1 MIDTGNDVNK
11 ITLIGNMAND
21 LVIQN
26 GVNGDPVIGFAI
38 LMTTAKQNDTYVSDR
53 HSVVI
58 KGEALE
64 SIKDSI
70 VVKGS
75 RVKIQGVLRY
85 RKRKDVK
92 YPSAEIHADY
102 FELVK

>member
-11 ITLIGNMAND
+11 ITLIGNLAND

-26 GVNGDPVIGFAI
+26 NTNGDPVIGFAI
-38 LMTTAKQNDTYVSDR
+38 LMTTAKQNEIYVSDR

-58 KGEALE
+58 KGEALDN
-64 SIKDSI
+64 IKDSI
-70 VVKGS
+70 LKGS
-75 RVKIQGVLRY
+75 RVKVMGVLRY

-92 YPSAEIHADY
+92 YPSAEIHAES
-102 FELVK
+102 FELVE